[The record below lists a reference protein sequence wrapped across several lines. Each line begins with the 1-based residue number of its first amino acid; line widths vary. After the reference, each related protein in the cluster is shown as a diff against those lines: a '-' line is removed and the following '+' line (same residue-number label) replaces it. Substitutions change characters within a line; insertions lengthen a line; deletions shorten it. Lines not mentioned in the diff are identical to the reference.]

1 MEVVLIFR
9 KSNGI
14 FFSIETVFK
23 TVFDH
28 LKKKTGISVLEV
40 NKAGLSPK
48 SFWSNMKQ
56 LHGVSGD
63 VFHVTGDIHYA
74 VFALPRA
81 KTILTIHDCV
91 FMNNPSRV
99 KRFVLKRLFLTW
111 PVKYCKLVTTISE
124 KSRQDIIRFTGCSP
138 DKVVVIPN
146 PLNSRFHFSEKAF
159 NEKCPVI
166 LFIGSTPNK
175 NLERVI
181 DAITGIDC
189 LLDIVGQIPEPLQ
202 KRLVEKNV
210 SFRQSSGLTEE
221 QLVAKY
227 LECDM
232 LLFPST
238 YEGFGLPIIEAQKVG
253 RPVITSSISPMKEVA
268 GDGALFVDPLSVDSI
283 RTGVLT
289 IIKDELTRN
298 ELIRKGSINVKK
310 YQAETVASA
319 YLDTYK
325 QISGS
330 EITHR

>member
-23 TVFDH
+23 TVADH
-28 LKKKTGISVLEV
+28 LKNKTDLSVVEM
-40 NKAGLSPK
+40 NRGGLSLK
-48 SFWSNMKQ
+48 SLWSNMKK
-56 LHGVSGD
+56 LRGVSGD

-99 KRFVLKRLFLTW
+99 KRSFLKRLFLTW
-111 PVKYCKLVTTISE
+111 PVKYCRLVTTISE
-124 KSRQDIIRFTGCSP
+124 KSRQDIIHYTGCSP
-138 DKVVVIPN
+138 EKVVVIPN
-146 PLNSRFHFSEKAF
+146 PLNSRFCFSEKVF

-166 LFIGSTPNK
+166 LFIGSTSNK

-189 LLDIVGQIPEPLQ
+189 LLDIVGQIPEYLQ
-202 KRLVEKNV
+202 KKLLEKNV
-210 SFRQSSGLTEE
+210 TFKQSSGLTED
-221 QLVAKY
+221 QLITKY

-268 GDGALFVDPLSVDSI
+268 GDGAVLVDPFSVESIKNGVLSVIND
-283 RTGVLT
+283 RGV
-289 IIKDELTRN
+289 RN
-298 ELIRKGSINVKK
+298 ELIRKGTINAEK
-310 YQAETVASA
+310 YQAETVATA
-319 YLDTYK
+319 YLNSYK
-325 QISGS
+325 KIS
-330 EITHR
+330 IQKNNN